1 MNPMVIRAQVH
12 EIKAMRTGLGNEA
25 DFSLE
30 SIPDS
35 MFRAKISRI
44 SWTSLTPM
52 ESSSCYEVDLE
63 VPNHEYVLREGLRG
77 GIVFL
82 ENNK

>member
-1 MNPMVIRAQVH
+1 MVIRAQVH
-12 EIKAMRTGLGNEA
+12 EIEAMRIGLGDEA

-30 SIPDS
+30 SIPDRTL
-35 MFRAKISRI
+35 RAKISRI

-52 ESSSCYEVDLE
+52 ESPSYYEVELE
-63 VPNHEYVLREGLRG
+63 VPNHDYVLREGLRG
-77 GIVFL
+77 WIVFL